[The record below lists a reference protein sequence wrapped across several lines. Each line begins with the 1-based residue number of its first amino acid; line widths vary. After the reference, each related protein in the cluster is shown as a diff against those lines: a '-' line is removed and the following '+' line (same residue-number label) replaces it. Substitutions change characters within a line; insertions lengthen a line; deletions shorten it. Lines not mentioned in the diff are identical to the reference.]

1 MGRGERITA
10 RQAALEALRV
20 RRQRQAEREKQIE
33 SGIYDLIY
41 SLAQRDQAV
50 EAADVS
56 AAASVVQLLELGLT
70 QVQVVDNIGGALTVK
85 EVARLAALGEGVRG
99 RGSAN

>member
-41 SLAQRDQAV
+41 ALAQRDQAV
-50 EAADVS
+50 GAAD
-56 AAASVVQLLELGLT
+56 AAAAVSVVRLLGLGLS
-70 QVQVVDNIGGALTVK
+70 QAQVVDAADGALNVK
-85 EVARLAALGEGVRG
+85 EVARLTALKERD
-99 RGSAN
+99 GS